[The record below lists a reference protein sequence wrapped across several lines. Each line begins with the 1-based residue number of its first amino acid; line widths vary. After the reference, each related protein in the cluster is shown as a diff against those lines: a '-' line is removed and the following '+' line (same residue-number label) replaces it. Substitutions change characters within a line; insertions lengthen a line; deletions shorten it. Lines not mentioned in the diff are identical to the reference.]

1 VESRRHFCIY
11 RFHVQLLTSI
21 THFLQFLRVM
31 QQTDASAGCLLG
43 LPVGVARKIMA
54 LPAPQVLAA
63 VLLPHPSALSDQ
75 FNRRK

>member
-1 VESRRHFCIY
+1 
-11 RFHVQLLTSI
+11 
-21 THFLQFLRVM
+21 M

-63 VLLPHPSALSDQ
+63 VLLQHRSALSDEL
-75 FNRRK
+75 NRL